1 MLYSQD
7 YFKGFLW
14 NKIFLNNLIK
24 QKNLTFDESIGYC
37 EDLLFVTKYMA
48 DCEKVYYNTTPFY
61 HFRIR
66 SGSATQSANYRN
78 TLSGVKAYQNII
90 SFLEQNSAQEEIIE
104 TAESRMASLA
114 VKVISD
120 MAVSR
125 TFVSG
130 DASEVRRIIL
140 KNKRQYILNYGTKY
154 RFVVFLVKINPKL
167 LYILFVKIK
176 KNK

>member
-1 MLYSQD
+1 M
-7 YFKGFLW
+7 W
-14 NKIFLNNLIK
+14 NKIFLNSLIK
-24 QKNLTFDESIGYC
+24 QFELRFDESIGYC
-37 EDLLFVTKYMA
+37 EDLLFITEYLLY
-48 DCEKVYYNTTPFY
+48 CETVYYNTSAFY
-61 HFRIR
+61 HFRVR
-66 SGSATQSANYRN
+66 SGSATQSANYQN
-78 TLSGVKAYQNII
+78 TWSGVKAYQSIVTL
-90 SFLEQNSAQEEIIE
+90 LEQHHVQAETIE
-104 TAESRMASLA
+104 TAKSRIASLA

-125 TFVSG
+125 TYVSG
-130 DASEVRRIIL
+130 DASEARKVIL